1 MLECGRYRAKTEPD
15 FVDFII
21 SFDFCLVET
30 FASSTFD
37 FSVYFSDFLVFH
49 VLAKKLSYQGRG
61 SGGVALLVRKTV
73 SRYVSKIEVNIDNT
87 VAVKIAGTLLS
98 SVQDIILVCTY
109 IPPPTSPYYKD
120 KAINS
125 NIPIVGQW
133 LLDLQDIH
141 RNCQVI
147 LCGDFNART
156 GQWQNT
162 TDDDTLDDSVWR
174 DPETDDGR
182 CSQNTVINQFG
193 RLFIELC
200 STVSLWVVSE
210 W

>member
-1 MLECGRYRAKTEPD
+1 M
-15 FVDFII
+15 
-21 SFDFCLVET
+21 
-30 FASSTFD
+30 
-37 FSVYFSDFLVFH
+37 
-49 VLAKKLSYQGRG
+49 
-61 SGGVALLVRKTV
+61 
-73 SRYVSKIEVNIDNT
+73 
-87 VAVKIAGTLLS
+87 
-98 SVQDIILVCTY
+98 
-109 IPPPTSPYYKD
+109 
-120 KAINS
+120 NS

-162 TDDDTLDDSVWR
+162 TDDDMLDDSVWR

-200 STVSLWVVSE
+200 STVSLWVVSD
-210 W
+210 